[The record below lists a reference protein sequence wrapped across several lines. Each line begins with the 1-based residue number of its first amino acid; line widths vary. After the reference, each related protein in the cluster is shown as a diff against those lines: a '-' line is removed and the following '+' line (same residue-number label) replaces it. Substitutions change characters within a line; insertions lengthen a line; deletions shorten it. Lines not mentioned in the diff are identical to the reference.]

1 MSSVVWQVAPA
12 AQGQLRLSDQ
22 VLCTWHTLPFIGT
35 WPILPFIGTWHT
47 SVTERSG
54 TSKHRPGQ
62 DDFLFVDS
70 ILLPHSRTGRSNV
83 FVLHQNEGNIFL
95 FRMSEVDQPSMDG
108 EERLLGKR
116 DVEEDPRF
124 NTLFSRLEL
133 EDR

>member
-1 MSSVVWQVAPA
+1 M
-12 AQGQLRLSDQ
+12 
-22 VLCTWHTLPFIGT
+22 LCTWPTLPFIGT
-35 WPILPFIGTWHT
+35 RPT

-62 DDFLFVDS
+62 DDFLSVDS
-70 ILLPHSRTGRSNV
+70 ILLPHRRTGRSNV

-95 FRMSEVDQPSMDG
+95 FRMSEVEEV

-133 EDR
+133 EDRWHFIYVSVKH

>member
-1 MSSVVWQVAPA
+1 MHLTHFTLFIGA
-12 AQGQLRLSDQ
+12 
-22 VLCTWHTLPFIGT
+22 WHTLS
-35 WPILPFIGTWHT
+35 FIGTWHT

-95 FRMSEVDQPSMDG
+95 FRMSEV

-133 EDR
+133 EDRWHVIYVSAKL

>member
-1 MSSVVWQVAPA
+1 M
-12 AQGQLRLSDQ
+12 
-22 VLCTWHTLPFIGT
+22 LCP
-35 WPILPFIGTWHT
+35 WPTLPFIGTWHT

-62 DDFLFVDS
+62 DVFLFVDS
-70 ILLPHSRTGRSNV
+70 ILFPHSRTGNV
-83 FVLHQNEGNIFL
+83 FVFHQNEGNIFL
-95 FRMSEVDQPSMDG
+95 FRMSEVEER

-133 EDR
+133 EDRWHVIYVSVNH